1 VFEPVSEQGRR
12 GMDELHEQT
21 VNLLSFQQM
30 PTGVFDSQVAF
41 NMIGR
46 YGPASA
52 RSLESI
58 ERRIIAH
65 LRTLLGEQA
74 PMPALMLVEAPVF
87 HAHTF
92 SIYVE
97 LEKLVSL
104 GDFFQALAG
113 EHVQIARSQE
123 DSPSNVNVAGKDEIL
138 VALRHDSSQEN
149 GFWLWAAV
157 DNLRLAAITAVD
169 CANALAAVRPH
180 GKVQ

>member
-1 VFEPVSEQGRR
+1 
-12 GMDELHEQT
+12 
-21 VNLLSFQQM
+21 
-30 PTGVFDSQVAF
+30 
-41 NMIGR
+41 
-46 YGPASA
+46 
-52 RSLESI
+52 
-58 ERRIIAH
+58 
-65 LRTLLGEQA
+65 
-74 PMPALMLVEAPVF
+74 MPALTLVEAPVF

-92 SIYVE
+92 SVYIE
-97 LEKLVSL
+97 FEKTVAAGGFS
-104 GDFFQALAG
+104 QSLAG
-113 EHVQIARSQE
+113 EHLQIARSQE